1 MSMTTI
7 ESNLADVAHWK
18 NWDWKMIWFP
28 RPLAVAMTVA
38 ILMAAT
44 VDLAP
49 AAEIAADQVAV
60 TEVAAEAVDVDAA
73 AVVAVDAM
81 AVVVDAV
88 AADAVKP

>member
-18 NWDWKMIWFP
+18 NWDWKTIWFP
-28 RPLAVAMTVA
+28 RPVAMTVA
-38 ILMAAT
+38 ILMTAT

-60 TEVAAEAVDVDAA
+60 TEVAAEAVDADAA
-73 AVVAVDAM
+73 AVVAV
-81 AVVVDAV
+81 AVVAAVVDAV

>member
-1 MSMTTI
+1 MTTI
-7 ESNLADVAHWK
+7 QSNLADDAHRK
-18 NWDWKMIWFP
+18 NWDWTTIWFP

-60 TEVAAEAVDVDAA
+60 TEVVAEAVDADATA
-73 AVVAVDAM
+73 AVVVAVVA
-81 AVVVDAV
+81 AVVDAV